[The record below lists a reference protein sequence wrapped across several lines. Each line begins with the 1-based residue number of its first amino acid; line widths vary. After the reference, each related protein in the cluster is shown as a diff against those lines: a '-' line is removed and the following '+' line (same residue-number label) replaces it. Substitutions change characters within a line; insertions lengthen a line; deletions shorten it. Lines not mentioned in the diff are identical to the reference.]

1 MARSDNGSPLHGLR
15 RRRRPEGIPKETAMK
30 ILAFCNQK
38 GGVGKTTSTINL
50 SSALASLGKKVLL
63 IDMDPQGNAGSGLG
77 LNKYRIEKSI
87 YHALIGDVSIQNIIK
102 KTDIENLHIVPS
114 NRDLIGAEIE
124 LVSMFA
130 RETKLKNALREV
142 IENYDFIMIDSPPSL
157 NILTVNALTAADHVI
172 IPVQCEYYA
181 LEGISELVHTIDLIK
196 QNLNPDLQVGG
207 IILTMFDSR
216 NNLSHQVADEVRNYF
231 KDKTFNTIIPRSV
244 KLSESPSHG
253 LPIQLYDAKSRGAET
268 YQRLA
273 HEILNRSSQIQKGG
287 LVLINGS
294 EQL

>member
-1 MARSDNGSPLHGLR
+1 MRVLS
-15 RRRRPEGIPKETAMK
+15 
-30 ILAFCNQK
+30 FCNQK

-87 YHALIGDVSIQNIIK
+87 YHALIGDVSIQSIIK
-102 KTDIENLHIVPS
+102 KTDIENLHIAPS

-124 LVSMFA
+124 LVSTFA
-130 RETKLKNALREV
+130 RESKLKNAIREV
-142 IENYDFIMIDSPPSL
+142 IENYDFILIDSPPSL

-216 NNLSHQVADEVRNYF
+216 NNLSHQVADEVKNYF
-231 KDKTFNTIIPRSV
+231 KEKTFNTIIPRSV

-273 HEILNRSSQIQKGG
+273 HEILNRSAQIHKGG
-287 LVLINGS
+287 LVLINGV